1 MNQKSSGSASS
12 LSVQVVVIALIAWG
26 IFALLFFLLFSV
38 PLPGQ
43 ERPGWYSVTTYV
55 LEDAA
60 FLAAALLCFR
70 NYGSSQIVSGRS
82 VWLLIGSGMLSFF
95 IGNLILGQ
103 WEIGWSKEPDVSP
116 ADVFFLL
123 MYLLVGI
130 GMILAV
136 TSRKLNL
143 SLFQILT
150 VFGIGI
156 VGAAFAW
163 FIYTGAGEEAAVLF
177 EAPAIAQTAPVEA
190 PAPITAPIEAPAPIV
205 DPAPISAP
213 APIIDSAPA
222 TSAPMTDP
230 SASAPSADPALVAPA
245 NPVDEAEAEADV
257 PSWALALEE
266 MLAPLGDSL
275 AIAYVAGD
283 IVLLMSATMLL
294 LAFWGGRFSLSWR
307 FIAAAAICFYVADMW
322 FLYATRFVS
331 NYQTGGLLEVFWI
344 FSACLFGIGAALE
357 YDLSSRSRRSSR
369 RRS

>member
-1 MNQKSSGSASS
+1 VNQKSSGSASA
-12 LSVQVVVIALIAWG
+12 LSVQVVIIALLAWG

-43 ERPGWYSVTTYV
+43 ERAGWYSITTYV

-70 NYGSSQIVSGRS
+70 NYGSPQIVSGRS

-103 WEIGWSKEPDVSP
+103 WEIGWGKEPDVSP

-130 GMILAV
+130 GMIMAV

-143 SLFQILT
+143 SLLQILT

-156 VGAAFAW
+156 AGAVFAW
-163 FIYTGAGEEAAVLF
+163 FIYNGAGEEAALWF
-177 EAPAIAQTAPVEA
+177 EAPAIAQTSPIAEPAPLAPIVEPAPVVAPAPPAPPAPIVEPA
-190 PAPITAPIEAPAPIV
+190 PPAPVVEPAPITAPAPV
-205 DPAPISAP
+205 
-213 APIIDSAPA
+213 
-222 TSAPMTDP
+222 T
-230 SASAPSADPALVAPA
+230 APSLVAPSPDPALATPA
-245 NPVDEAEAEADV
+245 ADV

-266 MLAPLGDSL
+266 LFAPLGDSL

-331 NYQTGGLLEVFWI
+331 DYQTGGLLEVFWI

-357 YDLSSRSRRSSR
+357 YDLSSRSRRASR

>member
-1 MNQKSSGSASS
+1 MNQKSSGSASA
-12 LSVQVVVIALIAWG
+12 LSVQVVIIALLAWG

-43 ERPGWYSVTTYV
+43 ERAGWYSVTTYV

-70 NYGSSQIVSGRS
+70 NYGSPQIVSGRS

-103 WEIGWSKEPDVSP
+103 WEIGWGKEPDVSP

-143 SLFQILT
+143 SLLQILT

-156 VGAAFAW
+156 VGAVFAW
-163 FIYTGAGEEAAVLF
+163 FIYNGAGEEAAFLF
-177 EAPAIAQTAPVEA
+177 EAPAIAQTAPVAEPAPPAPIIA
-190 PAPITAPIEAPAPIV
+190 PAPITAPAPVVAPSVVAPPPDPVAAPAS
-205 DPAPISAP
+205 PA
-213 APIIDSAPA
+213 
-222 TSAPMTDP
+222 
-230 SASAPSADPALVAPA
+230 
-245 NPVDEAEAEADV
+245 AEAEANV
-257 PSWALALEE
+257 PSWALALED
-266 MLAPLGDSL
+266 LFAPLGDSL

>member
-1 MNQKSSGSASS
+1 MNQKSSGSASL
-12 LSVQVVVIALIAWG
+12 LSVQVIIIALLAWG

-55 LEDAA
+55 LEDTA
-60 FLAAALLCFR
+60 FLVAALLCFR
-70 NYGSSQIVSGRS
+70 NYGSPQIVSGRS

-103 WEIGWSKEPDVSP
+103 WEIGWGKEPDVSP
-116 ADVFFLL
+116 ADIFYLL
-123 MYLLVGI
+123 MYVLVGT
-130 GMILAV
+130 GMVMAV

-143 SLFQILT
+143 SFLQILT

-156 VGAAFAW
+156 VGAALAW
-163 FIYTGAGEEAAVLF
+163 FIYNGAGDMATSLF
-177 EAPAIAQTAPVEA
+177 EAPAIAQTAPAAPPTAPATATTPFTA
-190 PAPITAPIEAPAPIV
+190 PAPTEAP
-205 DPAPISAP
+205 S
-213 APIIDSAPA
+213 
-222 TSAPMTDP
+222 T
-230 SASAPSADPALVAPA
+230 ASPDVAPA
-245 NPVDEAEAEADV
+245 SGAANTAAVETAANV
-257 PSWALALEE
+257 PNWALALED
-266 MLAPLGDSL
+266 LFAPLGDSL

-307 FIAAAAICFYVADMW
+307 FIAAAAICFYIADMW
-322 FLYATRFVS
+322 FLYATRFVAD
-331 NYQTGGLLEVFWI
+331 YQTGGLLEVFWI

>member
-1 MNQKSSGSASS
+1 MNQKSSGSASL
-12 LSVQVVVIALIAWG
+12 LSVQVIIIALLAWG
-26 IFALLFFLLFSV
+26 IFALMFFLLFSV

-43 ERPGWYSVTTYV
+43 ARPGWYSVTTYV
-55 LEDAA
+55 LEGTA
-60 FLAAALLCFR
+60 FLVAALLCFR

-103 WEIGWSKEPDVSP
+103 WEIGWGKEPDVSP
-116 ADVFFLL
+116 ADVFYLL
-123 MYLLVGI
+123 MYVLVGT
-130 GMILAV
+130 GMVLAV
-136 TSRKLNL
+136 ASRKLNL
-143 SLFQILT
+143 SFLQILI

-163 FIYTGAGEEAAVLF
+163 FVYNGAGDEAAFLF

-190 PAPITAPIEAPAPIV
+190 PAPPAAPPTAPPTAVSPDA
-205 DPAPISAP
+205 
-213 APIIDSAPA
+213 APIIDPAPLE
-222 TSAPMTDP
+222 
-230 SASAPSADPALVAPA
+230 APSIVAPA
-245 NPVDEAEAEADV
+245 VTTPPVVPASPAGEAAAETAAADV
-257 PSWALALEE
+257 PAWALELEK
-266 MLAPLGDSL
+266 LFAPLGDSL

-294 LAFWGGRFSLSWR
+294 LAFWGGRFSVSWR

-331 NYQTGGLLEVFWI
+331 DYQTGGLLEVFWV